1 MPRSGPYPRSLL
13 RFLQAVKDAQIEGH
27 ASRRAPTG
35 MLIISPDD
43 RPRAYLDHRR
53 EAVETGQSSPANGIF

>member
-1 MPRSGPYPRSLL
+1 
-13 RFLQAVKDAQIEGH
+13 
-27 ASRRAPTG
+27 